1 MDNIAI
7 VLSNIMGGVAIILG
21 FVSFQMHKRKSLLIV
36 QIATTLAFCAHY
48 GFMGAWAGFSL
59 NTIGAVRN
67 LAYYHKDKKWLST
80 WVTPVV
86 FSAAMLTVGF
96 LTWQG
101 YQDLFYISSMAISSF
116 AMYFF
121 GAQNIR
127 KSILLTSSLVLVY
140 DIMVG
145 SWWGTVYESVAI
157 ISAIIGIIV
166 YIKKGLASSEAK

>member
-1 MDNIAI
+1 MDNFANI
-7 VLSNIMGGVAIILG
+7 LGQIMGGVAIILG

-48 GFMGAWAGFSL
+48 SLIGAWAGFSL

-67 LAYYHKDKKWLST
+67 FAYYHKDKKWLST
-80 WVTPVV
+80 WLTPVV
-86 FSAAMLTVGF
+86 FAAAMLTVGF
-96 LTWQG
+96 ITWQG
-101 YQDLFYISSMAISSF
+101 YHDLFYISSMAISSF

-127 KSILLTSSLVLVY
+127 KSILLTSTLVLIY

-145 SWWGTVYESVAI
+145 SVWGTVYESVAI
-157 ISAIIGIIV
+157 ISSVIGIIV
-166 YIKKGLASSEAK
+166 YIKKYKN